1 MPKSSDVLTK
11 KLTKYDCSIARVS
24 VAKLIEEIE
33 RAEELERKRIEEENE
48 RELRDMYDR
57 TGNSFKL

>member
-1 MPKSSDVLTK
+1 MLTK

-24 VAKLIEEIE
+24 VPKLIEEIE